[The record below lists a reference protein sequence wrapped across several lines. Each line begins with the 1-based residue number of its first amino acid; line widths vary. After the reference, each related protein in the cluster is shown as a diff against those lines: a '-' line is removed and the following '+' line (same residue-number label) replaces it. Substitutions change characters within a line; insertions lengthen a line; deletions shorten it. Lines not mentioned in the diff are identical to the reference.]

1 MSPSQPHSRIYIG
14 IASSV
19 VALRKDD
26 GSIEWSRK
34 LPRSSSL
41 VALLHEG
48 PHVFALS
55 SGEVSCLDAAT
66 GEVVWHNPLKGFGR
80 GWALIAGGAG
90 EVSAAAGAAQ
100 QAQAAQ
106 SAAMIGAMAAVTASS
121 AAAH

>member
-1 MSPSQPHSRIYIG
+1 MSHTPDSRVYIG

-41 VALLHEG
+41 VALLQEG
-48 PHVFALS
+48 KHVFAIS
-55 SGEVSCLDAAT
+55 SGEVSCLDSAT
-66 GEVVWHNPLKGFGR
+66 GELVWHNPLKGFGR

-90 EVSAAAGAAQ
+90 DVSAAAGAAQ

-106 SAAMIGAMAAVTASS
+106 SAAMVATMTAATS
-121 AAAH
+121 AAH